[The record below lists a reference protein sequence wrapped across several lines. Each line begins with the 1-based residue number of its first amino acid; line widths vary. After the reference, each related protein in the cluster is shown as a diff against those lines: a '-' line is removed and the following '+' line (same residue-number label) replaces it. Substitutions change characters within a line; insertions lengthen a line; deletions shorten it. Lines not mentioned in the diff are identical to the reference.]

1 MTDHASWIEALVE
14 QYERPLCRYA
24 YSLSG
29 SASVA
34 QDAVQETFLRLCRAE
49 RSRIEG
55 HEAPW
60 LFRVC
65 RSRVI
70 DMKRKDRPVQPLTP
84 LETERLTAAEPSPA
98 DAAAMKD
105 AQSLVPRLMRRL
117 PERQAEAVRL
127 KFQES
132 LSYREIAHVMHTTE
146 SNVGFLIH
154 MGIKSLR
161 AHMHALQ
168 GA

>member
-1 MTDHASWIEALVE
+1 MTDHALWIESLVE

-24 YSLSG
+24 FSLSG
-29 SASVA
+29 SISVA

-70 DMKRKDRPVQPLTP
+70 DMKRKDEPAQPLTP
-84 LETERLTAAEPSPA
+84 LETERLAATEPSPA
-98 DAAAMKD
+98 DTAAMND

-132 LSYREIAHVMHTTE
+132 LSYREIAHVLNTTE
-146 SNVGFLIH
+146 NNVGVLIH
-154 MGIKSLR
+154 TGLKSLR
-161 AHMHALQ
+161 AQMHALQ